1 MQRVNREFCLTDDSV
16 NCYGYRLLTAGLQ
29 LDKYRPPVGFLMHER
44 EKGVA
49 VAWTDFRVEGDALFA
64 TPIINDTLF
73 PDLAKQIEEGFIA
86 AASVGH
92 IVALEVSD
100 DPEHKLPGQTGPTVT
115 KWYPREVSL
124 VDIPGNP
131 NALARLYD
139 ENDNLL
145 HDLSAARPKTDNTMN
160 LSEIFPDL
168 AQTASDDEKR
178 RFLTALRD
186 KAARADELQAKLDA
200 LMASTAAAEVKTILD
215 AAVAEHRLTRQMAD
229 RLAADYAQRPDS
241 LRDIVSLMPP
251 LRAVPGFNEG
261 EDAPTNAELAAEW
274 DALDKAGA
282 LAELK
287 KLDPDRYALLY
298 DARFGHLTS
307 SN

>member
-16 NCYGYRLLTAGLQ
+16 NCYGYRLLTSGLQ

-73 PDLAKQIEEGFIA
+73 PDLAKQIEDGFIA

-100 DPEHKLPGQTGPTVT
+100 EPADKLSGQTGPTVT
-115 KWYPREVSL
+115 KWYPREISL

-145 HDLSAARPKTDNTMN
+145 HDLSDVRTKYDDPMK
-160 LSEIFPDL
+160 LSDIFPDL
-168 AQTASDDEKR
+168 DTAATEDEKR
-178 RFLTALRD
+178 RYLTNLRD
-186 KAARADELQAKLDA
+186 KAARADELQDKLDT
-200 LMASTAAAEVKTILD
+200 LMATTAAAEVKTILD
-215 AAVAEHRLTRQMAD
+215 AAVAEHRLTRQVAD
-229 RLAADYAQRPDS
+229 RLAADYAKRPDS

-251 LRAVPGFNEG
+251 LRAVPDFNEG
-261 EDAPTNAELAAEW
+261 EEAPTNAELAAEW
-274 DALDKAGA
+274 DALDKAGS

-287 KLDPDRYALLY
+287 ELDPDRYALLY

>member
-73 PDLAKQIEEGFIA
+73 PDLAKQIEDGFIA

-100 DPEHKLPGQTGPTVT
+100 DPEHKLPGQTGPTVLR
-115 KWYPREVSL
+115 WYPREVSL

-131 NALARLYD
+131 NALAKLYD

-145 HDLSAARPKTDNTMN
+145 HDLSAAQPKTDNTMN

-168 AQTASDDEKR
+168 AQAASDDEKR

-186 KAARADELQAKLDA
+186 KAARADELQARLDQLTA
-200 LMASTAAAEVKTILD
+200 DTAAAEARTLLD
-215 AAVAEHRLTRQMAD
+215 NAVAEHRLSRQMAD
-229 RLAADYAQRPDS
+229 RLAADYATKPDA
-241 LRDIVSLMPP
+241 LRDLINMMP
-251 LRAVPGFNEG
+251 RQKAVPENIAES
-261 EDAPTNAELAAEW
+261 TTLNADQLADEW
-274 DALDKAGA
+274 NKLDKAGR

-287 KLDPDRYALLY
+287 TNDPDRYERLY
-298 DARFGHLTS
+298 AARFGK
-307 SN
+307 